1 MSAGKWQVW
10 RGRYR
15 TGRIVWIAL
24 APPGGPFDMRHFDTH
39 AEALAYAIGRAEA
52 GL

>member
-1 MSAGKWQVW
+1 MTSGKWQVW
-10 RGRYR
+10 RVRRR

-24 APPGGPFDMRHFDTH
+24 APPGGPFDMRPFDTH
-39 AEALAYAIGRAEA
+39 AEALAYVIEQAEA